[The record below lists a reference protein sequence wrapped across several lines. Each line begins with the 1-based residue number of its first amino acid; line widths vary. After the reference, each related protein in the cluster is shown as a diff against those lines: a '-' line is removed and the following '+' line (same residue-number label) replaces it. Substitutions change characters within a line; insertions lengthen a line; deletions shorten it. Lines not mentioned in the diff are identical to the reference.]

1 MYAHFKNS
9 LGLKAET
16 FFLTSQVENVAFAI
30 RKLNFIQCAV
40 TDNVQLW
47 LSAVPGNIKLNFL
60 QRLGNILKH
69 ILNYAKI
76 YLSTRFLLYSRF
88 PTFTNRYG
96 FNKKKEFNAQ

>member
-40 TDNVQLW
+40 QSQTTFSYDSALSQATLSLTFCNVW
-47 LSAVPGNIKLNFL
+47 A
-60 QRLGNILKH
+60 
-69 ILNYAKI
+69 
-76 YLSTRFLLYSRF
+76 
-88 PTFTNRYG
+88 TF
-96 FNKKKEFNAQ
+96 